1 MARNLYDPEN
11 HTKAYWTLGMSAVV
25 VIAYMIHGFLR
36 ADTEILIRLR
46 TPGLLV
52 ENFPQLA
59 EDSPATV
66 PAKTWDAIQSSGFPI
81 PEGLASFSTGYGLAA
96 LMVIAALVVYFMQGD
111 RHWRT
116 ERLSVRYIPRI
127 IVILSGVLP
136 GIVVYLAQ
144 RVSFAPWQESG
155 INSWEHYSVFWHW
168 KMLALLLLSVVGGL
182 SCVHVYTTNR
192 EIRERLARRA
202 NETTPET
209 PAPPA

>member
-1 MARNLYDPEN
+1 
-11 HTKAYWTLGMSAVV
+11 MSAVV

-52 ENFPQLA
+52 ENIA
-59 EDSPATV
+59 EEWMYPPDSGWSEYV
-66 PAKTWDAIQSSGFPI
+66 PAKQRENVLSFDDSIVG
-81 PEGLASFSTGYGLAA
+81 GLASFSTGYGLAA

-144 RVSFAPWQESG
+144 RISFAPWQESG